1 MLGGTAVAGTDYV
14 VPASLVLTFPPGV
27 VTQTLTIQTLP
38 DTLAEGVRTLT
49 LGLTALSGAVAGT
62 PASAVLGIA
71 DNERPDLTVTAVSGP
86 VQVAT
91 GLPATVTATVRNLAA
106 GPAPPSKLGVFLSPS
121 SNTPGA
127 GTRIAL
133 VDVPAVA
140 GLASTVVTGP
150 VTVPGNF
157 SAGSYFLSVVADAP
171 GAIAEENEG
180 NNGLTAASQVQV
192 ILLLPDLIVTTV
204 QPPGNTLSG
213 KLVSAPVQVR
223 NAGLVA
229 SGPYRVGVFL
239 STDPTP
245 GTGTLVA
252 TRDMPPL
259 AAGAGAD
266 VPVSLTLSDDIPQGA
281 YFMSGVVDL
290 AGVVVETSEANNAL
304 SSAVPFQVNR
314 NLTKL
319 RSVTAAFST
328 AAASPTCNGGLGGI
342 TLNLAG
348 TLNLATQTGTTG
360 QGTITL
366 SGPVP
371 GGTVT
376 FNGPF
381 SATVNLDET
390 VTISFTAMVTGA
402 ITGTATATG
411 SGVITGGVVTADI
424 TSGLLTRVT
433 APAGSCP
440 FTGTLT
446 AAGSP

>member
-1 MLGGTAVAGTDYV
+1 M

-91 GLPATVTATVRNLAA
+91 GLPTTVTAIVRNLAA
-106 GPAPPSKLGVFLSPS
+106 APRRRASWACSSRRPARRPARELASRSSTSP
-121 SNTPGA
+121 
-127 GTRIAL
+127 RL
-133 VDVPAVA
+133 A
-140 GLASTVVTGP
+140 GLASTVVTGS
-150 VTVPGNF
+150 VTVPGNV

-171 GAIAEENEG
+171 GVIAEENEG

-229 SGPYRVGVFL
+229 SGPYRVGVYL

-266 VPVSLTLSDDIPQGA
+266 VPVSLALADDIPQGA
-281 YFMSGVVDL
+281 YFMSAVVDV
-290 AGVVVETSEANNAL
+290 AGVVAETSEVNNAL
-304 SSAVPFQVNR
+304 ASAVPFQVNR

-319 RSVTAAFST
+319 RSVTAS
-328 AAASPTCNGGLGGI
+328 
-342 TLNLAG
+342 
-348 TLNLATQTGTTG
+348 
-360 QGTITL
+360 
-366 SGPVP
+366 V
-371 GGTVT
+371 
-376 FNGPF
+376 
-381 SATVNLDET
+381 LDR
-390 VTISFTAMVTGA
+390 
-402 ITGTATATG
+402 
-411 SGVITGGVVTADI
+411 GGVSDV
-424 TSGLLTRVT
+424 
-433 APAGSCP
+433 
-440 FTGTLT
+440 
-446 AAGSP
+446 